1 MSIHSVHIPFYSR
14 PLSVGVSITF
24 FRPLFVCFLCIH
36 PTVASGR
43 FPRLLERGRDHFRPM
58 QEERWRRP
66 SSRFIPRWRRSLSLP
81 PSSPPPPPPLA
92 TSLYFRWEWRRTLR
106 QSSFVPLH
114 SHRFLGDVGIMI
126 VCVGVCMEVWVCS
139 LVSLVLFFFVLFFV
153 LLLVLFLALFL
164 VLFLLFSLLFLFF
177 FLVLCLVLPRS
188 LFVSF
193 VFVFSLLFF
202 RLFVLFVFVL
212 FCLCFLSFV
221 LFSFSPVP
229 LAFGCVVCVSLSCQ
243 FGALC
248 SLSLF
253 LCLIFLALA
262 LVFSP
267 LFPLR
272 FFPFLFSCFTPC
284 VFRGLVSL
292 LDYYWVLLLVLVVVL
307 RIAFLLCN
315 YHCFLHFAFYPRNR
329 C

>member
-106 QSSFVPLH
+106 QSSFAPLH

-139 LVSLVLFFFVLFFV
+139 LVSLVLFFR
-153 LLLVLFLALFL
+153 
-164 VLFLLFSLLFLFF
+164 SLL
-177 FLVLCLVLPRS
+177 C
-188 LFVSF
+188 
-193 VFVFSLLFF
+193 
-202 RLFVLFVFVL
+202 
-212 FCLCFLSFV
+212 
-221 LFSFSPVP
+221 SPSR
-229 LAFGCVVCVSLSCQ
+229 SLSCSVS
-243 FGALC
+243 C
-248 SLSLF
+248 SLSLVLSF
-253 LCLIFLALA
+253 
-262 LVFSP
+262 V
-267 LFPLR
+267 
-272 FFPFLFSCFTPC
+272 PFLFSCSVSRSPSFSLCFFCFRFLPSLFSLVCFVCFC
-284 VFRGLVSL
+284 VFFLSL
-292 LDYYWVLLLVLVVVL
+292 FSFVCIVFVFSRSSCVRVCCLCFPLLPVWRALFSFSLSVPYFSRVGARFFPPIPSPFLSFSVFLFYAL
-307 RIAFLLCN
+307 RF
-315 YHCFLHFAFYPRNR
+315 
-329 C
+329 

>member
-106 QSSFVPLH
+106 QSSFAPLH

-139 LVSLVLFFFVLFFV
+139 LVSLVLFFR
-153 LLLVLFLALFL
+153 
-164 VLFLLFSLLFLFF
+164 SLL
-177 FLVLCLVLPRS
+177 C
-188 LFVSF
+188 
-193 VFVFSLLFF
+193 
-202 RLFVLFVFVL
+202 
-212 FCLCFLSFV
+212 
-221 LFSFSPVP
+221 SPSR
-229 LAFGCVVCVSLSCQ
+229 SLSCSVS
-243 FGALC
+243 C
-248 SLSLF
+248 SLSLVLSF
-253 LCLIFLALA
+253 
-262 LVFSP
+262 V
-267 LFPLR
+267 
-272 FFPFLFSCFTPC
+272 PFLFSCSVSRSPSFSLCFFCFRFLPSLFSLVCFVCFC
-284 VFRGLVSL
+284 VFLSL
-292 LDYYWVLLLVLVVVL
+292 FSFVCIVFVFSRSSCVRVCCLCFPLLPVWRAFFSFSLSVPYFSRVGARFFPPIPSPFLSFSVFLFYAL
-307 RIAFLLCN
+307 RF
-315 YHCFLHFAFYPRNR
+315 
-329 C
+329 

>member
-106 QSSFVPLH
+106 QSSFAPLH

-139 LVSLVLFFFVLFFV
+139 LVSLVLFFR
-153 LLLVLFLALFL
+153 
-164 VLFLLFSLLFLFF
+164 SLL
-177 FLVLCLVLPRS
+177 C
-188 LFVSF
+188 
-193 VFVFSLLFF
+193 
-202 RLFVLFVFVL
+202 
-212 FCLCFLSFV
+212 
-221 LFSFSPVP
+221 SPSR
-229 LAFGCVVCVSLSCQ
+229 SLSCSVS
-243 FGALC
+243 C
-248 SLSLF
+248 SLSLVLSF
-253 LCLIFLALA
+253 
-262 LVFSP
+262 V
-267 LFPLR
+267 
-272 FFPFLFSCFTPC
+272 PFLFSCSVSRSPSFSLCFFCFRFLPSLFSLVCFVCFC
-284 VFRGLVSL
+284 VFLSL
-292 LDYYWVLLLVLVVVL
+292 FSFVCIVFVFSRSSCVRVCCLCFPLLPVWRALFSFSLSVPYFSRVGARFFPPIPSPFLSFSVFLFYAL
-307 RIAFLLCN
+307 RF
-315 YHCFLHFAFYPRNR
+315 
-329 C
+329 

>member
-106 QSSFVPLH
+106 QSSFAPLH

-126 VCVGVCMEVWVCS
+126 VCVGVCMEVWLCS
-139 LVSLVLFFFVLFFV
+139 LVSLVLFFR
-153 LLLVLFLALFL
+153 
-164 VLFLLFSLLFLFF
+164 SLL
-177 FLVLCLVLPRS
+177 C
-188 LFVSF
+188 
-193 VFVFSLLFF
+193 
-202 RLFVLFVFVL
+202 
-212 FCLCFLSFV
+212 
-221 LFSFSPVP
+221 SPSR
-229 LAFGCVVCVSLSCQ
+229 SLSCSVS
-243 FGALC
+243 C
-248 SLSLF
+248 SLSLVLSF
-253 LCLIFLALA
+253 
-262 LVFSP
+262 V
-267 LFPLR
+267 
-272 FFPFLFSCFTPC
+272 PFLFSCSVSRSPSFSLFSVCFRFLPFLFSLFVLCCFVFVFFRFFFRLFCFRFLPFPPPPVPSPVFFFLLFCFTPC
-284 VFRGLVSL
+284 FFGGLVS
-292 LDYYWVLLLVLVVVL
+292 
-307 RIAFLLCN
+307 FLYC
-315 YHCFLHFAFYPRNR
+315 Y
-329 C
+329 

>member
-106 QSSFVPLH
+106 QSSFAPLH

-139 LVSLVLFFFVLFFV
+139 LVSLVLFFR
-153 LLLVLFLALFL
+153 
-164 VLFLLFSLLFLFF
+164 SLL
-177 FLVLCLVLPRS
+177 C
-188 LFVSF
+188 
-193 VFVFSLLFF
+193 
-202 RLFVLFVFVL
+202 
-212 FCLCFLSFV
+212 
-221 LFSFSPVP
+221 SPSR
-229 LAFGCVVCVSLSCQ
+229 SLSCSVS
-243 FGALC
+243 C
-248 SLSLF
+248 SLSLVLSF
-253 LCLIFLALA
+253 
-262 LVFSP
+262 V
-267 LFPLR
+267 
-272 FFPFLFSCFTPC
+272 PFLFSCSVSRSPSFSLC
-284 VFRGLVSL
+284 FFCFRFLPSLFSLVCF
-292 LDYYWVLLLVLVVVL
+292 VCFCVVL
-307 RIAFLLCN
+307 SLFSFVCIVFVFSRSSCVRVCCLCFPLLPVWRAFFSFSLSVP
-315 YHCFLHFAFYPRNR
+315 YFSRVGARFFPPIPSPFLSFSVFLFYALRF
-329 C
+329 

>member
-106 QSSFVPLH
+106 QSSFAPLH

-126 VCVGVCMEVWVCS
+126 VCVGVCMEVWLCS
-139 LVSLVLFFFVLFFV
+139 LVSLVLFFR
-153 LLLVLFLALFL
+153 
-164 VLFLLFSLLFLFF
+164 SLL
-177 FLVLCLVLPRS
+177 C
-188 LFVSF
+188 
-193 VFVFSLLFF
+193 
-202 RLFVLFVFVL
+202 
-212 FCLCFLSFV
+212 
-221 LFSFSPVP
+221 SPSR
-229 LAFGCVVCVSLSCQ
+229 SLSCSVS
-243 FGALC
+243 C
-248 SLSLF
+248 SLSLVLSF
-253 LCLIFLALA
+253 
-262 LVFSP
+262 V
-267 LFPLR
+267 
-272 FFPFLFSCFTPC
+272 PFLFSCSVSRSPSFSLC
-284 VFRGLVSL
+284 FFCFRFLPSLFSLVCF
-292 LDYYWVLLLVLVVVL
+292 VCFCVVL
-307 RIAFLLCN
+307 SLFSFVCIVFVFSRSSCVRVCCLCFPLLPVWRAFFSFSLSVP
-315 YHCFLHFAFYPRNR
+315 YFSRVGARFFPPIPSPFLSFSVFLFYALRF
-329 C
+329 